1 LNILN
6 EVAKLVVGHGR
17 PPSYSPCAASPLNNS
32 TSRQCLGL
40 SVASA
45 LPAGFI
51 APCLPIKTQKLA
63 PGRRGAADRK
73 FAADPRNNTV
83 FARVTPDLLGRP
95 MATDRYHM
103 RAYEARRRRT
113 LASDPSL
120 KADLELIAQE
130 WVALAEEVEWLE
142 RKYGPL
148 VSPQAASHQSETVVQ
163 QQQQSQPKDEDKK
176 D

>member
-1 LNILN
+1 
-6 EVAKLVVGHGR
+6 V
-17 PPSYSPCAASPLNNS
+17 
-32 TSRQCLGL
+32 LGFECCQRT
-40 SVASA
+40 

-51 APCLPIKTQKLA
+51 APCLPTKTQKIP

-73 FAADPRNNTV
+73 FAAHPRNNTV

-113 LASDPSL
+113 LATDPSL

-142 RKYGPL
+142 RNYGPL
-148 VSPQAASHQSETVVQ
+148 VSPQAASRQSETVVQ

>member
-1 LNILN
+1 
-6 EVAKLVVGHGR
+6 
-17 PPSYSPCAASPLNNS
+17 
-32 TSRQCLGL
+32 
-40 SVASA
+40 
-45 LPAGFI
+45 
-51 APCLPIKTQKLA
+51 
-63 PGRRGAADRK
+63 
-73 FAADPRNNTV
+73 
-83 FARVTPDLLGRP
+83 

-113 LASDPSL
+113 LATDPSL

-142 RKYGPL
+142 RNYGPL
-148 VSPQAASHQSETVVQ
+148 VSPQAASHQSEIVVQ

>member
-1 LNILN
+1 
-6 EVAKLVVGHGR
+6 
-17 PPSYSPCAASPLNNS
+17 
-32 TSRQCLGL
+32 
-40 SVASA
+40 
-45 LPAGFI
+45 
-51 APCLPIKTQKLA
+51 
-63 PGRRGAADRK
+63 
-73 FAADPRNNTV
+73 
-83 FARVTPDLLGRP
+83 

-113 LASDPSL
+113 LATDPSL

-142 RKYGPL
+142 RNYGPL
-148 VSPQAASHQSETVVQ
+148 VSPQAVSHQSETVVQ